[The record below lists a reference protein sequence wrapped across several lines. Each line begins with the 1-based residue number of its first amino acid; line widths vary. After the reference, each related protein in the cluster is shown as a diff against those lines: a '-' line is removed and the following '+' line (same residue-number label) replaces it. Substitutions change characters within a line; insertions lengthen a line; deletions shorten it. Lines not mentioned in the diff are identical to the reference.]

1 MFDNVGEKIKALA
14 KTKFWISNIV
24 WILIGILAFVLVY
37 TLADRDAITI
47 FLGLCLAAIII
58 GVGIFLSYISVVKFY
73 AFGDLVEN
81 TYIIANN
88 SAISASNSEKAKFA
102 LEQNSLQQK
111 CRPTCRVCY
120 HVNPEEAEIC
130 QKCGE
135 KL

>member
-1 MFDNVGEKIKALA
+1 MFDNVGEKIQKIA
-14 KTKFWISNIV
+14 KIIYYLGVVGSVVVGFI
-24 WILIGILAFVLVY
+24 AFVCACL
-37 TLADRDAITI
+37 TEDDTII
-47 FLGLCLAAIII
+47 FLGLLAAGVII
-58 GVGIFLSYISVVKFY
+58 GVGILMSYLSVIVLY

-111 CRPTCRVCY
+111 RRPTCRVCY